1 MLKKMKFKTE
11 LKQIMDIIINSLY
24 SSKDIFLRELISNSS
39 DAIDTLRYES
49 LTRPELLEDGSEW
62 EIKIIP
68 DQDKGTLTVSD
79 NGIGM
84 SREEIAAN
92 LGTIARSGTKEFLE
106 RFRKAEK
113 KDLPELIGQFGVG
126 FYSSFMVAEKVV
138 VLSRTAE
145 DKAGGVKWEST
156 GQGEFTVEDVEKAT
170 RGTEVIIHLHEEDKE
185 FLQEWRIKE
194 IVRKFSDFIEHP
206 IVLEVKQKEEGK
218 EEKKLSTEVL
228 NRRKAIWLRPQSE
241 VTEEEYRE
249 FYKHISR
256 DHEDPLESIHF
267 AAEGTLEF
275 RAILF
280 IPAHMPFG
288 LLWWQQSKSGLQL
301 YVRRVFI
308 TDDFEKLLPGYLR
321 FVRGVVDSSD
331 LPLNVSREMLQE
343 NPLVGK
349 IQKSLVTKILNTLG
363 EMKSGRREKYESF
376 YKEFGSIIK
385 EGVSQ
390 DWANREKLADLLLFQ
405 STKTEPGKQVSLA
418 EYVERIASGQ
428 EEIYYLIGDSRR
440 ELEHSPYLEIFKDR
454 QIEVLLLTDPIDN
467 WVMDGLSEYKGKK
480 LKAVDKGD
488 LKGVA
493 EDKEADREEEEKF
506 KPFLEFLKEKIAGV
520 KGVRLSRRL
529 RESAACL
536 VVEES
541 EMGSY
546 MERMV
551 KKLGQDK
558 DFAGSD
564 RILELNLAHPAVK
577 ALKDLFEKNRGD
589 ERIVECGLLL
599 YEEAVVA
606 EGSKVADSAAFSRRI
621 NDLIVKNLSI

>member
-206 IVLEVKQKEEGK
+206 IVLEVGKKEEGK
-218 EEKKLSTEVL
+218 EEKKISTEVL

-256 DHEDPLESIHF
+256 DHEDP
-267 AAEGTLEF
+267 
-275 RAILF
+275 
-280 IPAHMPFG
+280 FG
-288 LLWWQQSKSGLQL
+288 VNSFC
-301 YVRRVFI
+301 RRG
-308 TDDFEKLLPGYLR
+308 DPG
-321 FVRGVVDSSD
+321 
-331 LPLNVSREMLQE
+331 
-343 NPLVGK
+343 
-349 IQKSLVTKILNTLG
+349 IQG
-363 EMKSGRREKYESF
+363 DSF
-376 YKEFGSIIK
+376 Y
-385 EGVSQ
+385 
-390 DWANREKLADLLLFQ
+390 
-405 STKTEPGKQVSLA
+405 PGAYAFRPS
-418 EYVERIASGQ
+418 
-428 EEIYYLIGDSRR
+428 
-440 ELEHSPYLEIFKDR
+440 
-454 QIEVLLLTDPIDN
+454 
-467 WVMDGLSEYKGKK
+467 
-480 LKAVDKGD
+480 
-488 LKGVA
+488 
-493 EDKEADREEEEKF
+493 
-506 KPFLEFLKEKIAGV
+506 
-520 KGVRLSRRL
+520 
-529 RESAACL
+529 
-536 VVEES
+536 
-541 EMGSY
+541 
-546 MERMV
+546 
-551 KKLGQDK
+551 
-558 DFAGSD
+558 
-564 RILELNLAHPAVK
+564 
-577 ALKDLFEKNRGD
+577 
-589 ERIVECGLLL
+589 
-599 YEEAVVA
+599 VVA
-606 EGSKVADSAAFSRRI
+606 AIQERLAALCAQSFHHR
-621 NDLIVKNLSI
+621 